1 MPYLGSQIRDFA
13 LFTFA
18 PSEHFARS
26 GGIIVSVFSCSGVW
40 FVIGGGG
47 VLAAHGKGVIWWS
60 LSSFV
65 CGGDGSTMVWLLEI
79 VA

>member
-1 MPYLGSQIRDFA
+1 
-13 LFTFA
+13 
-18 PSEHFARS
+18 
-26 GGIIVSVFSCSGVW
+26 
-40 FVIGGGG
+40 

-65 CGGDGSTMVWLLEI
+65 CGGDGDTVVGFPVT